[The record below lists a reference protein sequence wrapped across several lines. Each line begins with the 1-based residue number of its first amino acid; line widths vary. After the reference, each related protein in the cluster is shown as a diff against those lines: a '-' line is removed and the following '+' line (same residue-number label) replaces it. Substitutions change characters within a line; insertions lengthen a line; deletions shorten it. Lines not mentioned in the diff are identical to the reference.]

1 MQLWAQTTYSPS
13 VKKSATVTQGLQWKQ
28 HSVSRNGST
37 ISTNEFN
44 LNSNRIRA
52 LTCAV
57 AQIVPHTFR
66 MDYPYN
72 SPDECPWSPE
82 YQEESKRKEEARV
95 ARLIDEWESDRYYL
109 RHA

>member
-1 MQLWAQTTYSPS
+1 
-13 VKKSATVTQGLQWKQ
+13 
-28 HSVSRNGST
+28 
-37 ISTNEFN
+37 
-44 LNSNRIRA
+44 
-52 LTCAV
+52 
-57 AQIVPHTFR
+57 